1 MDAIEIRTQVLCEN
15 RNCRALGVAKFHG
28 SLHKRQPSGTRNSA
42 RKTLNPDAERK
53 VEGRKMK
60 WATKLTRCHVNR
72 LIVKLLVFGTRF
84 FPLSV
89 FVTQKKPLKP
99 RCQKEFEGR
108 KQMGQKTGVSS
119 HRLIECSLN
128 FWFLTPQLF
137 PFGMTLSSPPPSP
150 KTLNPDAKRN

>member
-72 LIVKLLVFGTRF
+72 LIVKLLVFGT
-84 FPLSV
+84 SV
-89 FVTQKKPLKP
+89 LP
-99 RCQKEFEGR
+99 
-108 KQMGQKTGVSS
+108 
-119 HRLIECSLN
+119 IECLCHPKK
-128 FWFLTPQLF
+128 TP
-137 PFGMTLSSPPPSP
+137 
-150 KTLNPDAKRN
+150 LNPDVKRNLRGGNKWVKKLACHHID